1 MNLMKKLGLLIVVV
15 LLLTACGSE
24 STGVD
29 VVENSGSSAEDIE
42 AGREQLRVDYAD
54 NALSPALQ
62 LAVGTLLL
70 EETDLAVDADQAAT
84 LVPYWKLYVTLT
96 ESDTTAPEE
105 LNALINEIQILMTPD
120 QVSYIAGLELIQED
134 LMTLINELGIFED
147 LRADGS
153 GDGSGASR
161 PEGMPEGVRPG
172 GGQGGGRGAEGM
184 DPELVATMQ
193 AQREEDGGG
202 SFRNNRFIIPLVE
215 ELISLLEEKAGS

>member
-105 LNALINEIQILMTPD
+105 LNALINEIQILMIPD

-215 ELISLLEEKAGS
+215 ELISILEEKAGS